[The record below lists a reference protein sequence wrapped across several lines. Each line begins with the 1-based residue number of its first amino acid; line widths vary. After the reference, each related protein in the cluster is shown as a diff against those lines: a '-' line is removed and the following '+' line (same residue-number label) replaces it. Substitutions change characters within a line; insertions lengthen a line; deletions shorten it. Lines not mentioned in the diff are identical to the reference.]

1 MDWIALAMN
10 TNLRQPRSDKVGVI
24 ALVPDQWDPQW
35 QVRHHLL
42 SRLARYFPVVWI
54 NCPPRWRQ
62 AVPAL
67 WRRHTLVNYPSPA
80 GLQVYQPEFWLPR
93 LGRPAWLARLTS
105 QTRLRRA
112 ADRLRATG
120 CAKVVLYIWRPE
132 FADAVDGIPYDLSI
146 YHVDDEYSFSTT
158 EVEVSSKERSLL
170 ESVGQV
176 FIHSVAMM
184 AKKGSFNPNTEF
196 IPNGVDYSLY
206 ATPVPDPEDLRP
218 IPHPRIGYVGYLKKM
233 LDWPLLL
240 ELSAAH
246 PEWSF
251 VFVGPTRENHEIDD
265 ILKQISQRPNVY
277 FLGGKPTERL
287 GGYPQHFDVCIM
299 PYQPDDYTKYIYPL
313 KMHEYLASGAPVVS
327 APIRSVQ
334 EFGNVVALA
343 SGSDQWSRAIGD
355 ALSADQHSPRRRTLR
370 QTVAREHDWEAIVDK
385 IARIIA
391 HRLGVQLPNSLNSEL
406 VVERNNAGD

>member
-1 MDWIALAMN
+1 MN

-93 LGRPAWLARLTS
+93 LGRPACLARLTS